1 MSFCLK
7 KNTKKIGITGGIGS
21 GKSVISR
28 ILKTM
33 GYPVYDSDSWAK
45 HLMNHHPDIRQALT
59 NRFGAET
66 YTTEGLNRAYLA
78 QQIFNNKEN
87 LAFVNSLVHPIVGQ
101 HFLEWANSQNS
112 GLVFIESAILFSSGL
127 NKILDETIY
136 VDAPQS
142 IRLQRAM
149 QRDNAPAEA
158 ITVRIKSQS
167 LDNEYALTHST
178 YIIINDNQTLIIPQ
192 ILSIVQKY
200 DTKKNDKKKQ

>member
-1 MSFCLK
+1 M
-7 KNTKKIGITGGIGS
+7 KKIGITGGIGS
-21 GKSVISR
+21 GKSVISH

-127 NKILDETIY
+127 NKLLDETIY
-136 VDAPQS
+136 VDAPQPV
-142 IRLQRAM
+142 RLQRAM

-158 ITVRIKSQS
+158 ITARIKSQS

-178 YIIINDNQTLIIPQ
+178 HIIINDNQTLIIPQ